1 MVCGERPTVADEAKT
16 PNAGPSGMPSSETS
30 RDDSAVAIALHQE
43 AGRSGGP
50 RITAKGRGAVADQ
63 ILTIAFERGVKVRT
77 DADLAEILAAVEVDY
92 EVPLEALAAV
102 AEILSYV
109 YRANSPAADGST
121 ANRPLGNEAT
131 P

>member
-1 MVCGERPTVADEAKT
+1 MVCGVRLTVADEPTSPNT
-16 PNAGPSGMPSSETS
+16 PGSAAVPDDSGGDSSS
-30 RDDSAVAIALHQE
+30 DSAVAIALHRD
-43 AGRSGGP
+43 AGQPGGP
-50 RITAKGRGAVADQ
+50 RITAKGRGAVAEQ

-77 DADLAEILAAVEVDY
+77 DADLAEILAAVEVDC

-109 YRANSPAADGST
+109 YRANNPA
-121 ANRPLGNEAT
+121 ANRPMGDEAT